1 MTLLSSIYST
11 KQTLALYL
19 LTFGVAIY
27 LFVFGQIIAGIAVLV
42 LALVTLL
49 FALGEGD
56 SGCEKIFNDE
66 LIRQIRDV
74 LIKAGSGELSYRITN
89 IPQTHVMQGVA
100 WGVNDLLDQTEQ
112 LMRDIN
118 ASIKTAN
125 EGKSNRIVF
134 EEGYHGDFRSSLP
147 ELNKAISSISI
158 AYKSGQKAEMGTL
171 FEKNSQGGVT
181 RGLAIL
187 QEDLS
192 INVEAVKKIANTTAE
207 TAREADSAQEVVN
220 KITASLEELIQLITN
235 SNEAIISLNERTVE
249 ISDVVN
255 LIKDIAEQTNLL
267 ALNAAI
273 EAARA
278 GEHGR
283 GFAVVA
289 DEVRK
294 LAERTQK
301 ATQEIAITTQTLQ
314 QEATE
319 IQANSEQVTQIAV
332 ASQDDVSDF
341 HGTLSHF
348 TTTADAAAKEGKYV
362 QESLFTTLVKVDHI
376 IFKHKA
382 YQAVLNEDEK
392 LAAEFGD
399 QHSCRMGHWYDGE
412 GEEMFGKTPAFKAMN
427 APHSRV
433 HGSVLEVIRCARM
446 QNCIAK
452 DNRDFVVSKM
462 KEMEDASFELFDLF
476 RNMVREANPDVDA
489 A

>member
-1 MTLLSSIYST
+1 MTLLSSIYNT

-27 LFVFGQIIAGIAVLV
+27 LFVFGQTIAGAIVLV
-42 LALVTLL
+42 LALATLL
-49 FALGEGD
+49 FALGE
-56 SGCEKIFNDE
+56 SEAGCEKIFNDD

-74 LIKAGSGELSYRITN
+74 LIKAGAGELSHRITN
-89 IPQTHVMQGVA
+89 IPQTHTMQGVA
-100 WGVNDLLDQTEQ
+100 WGINDLLDQTEQ

-118 ASIKTAN
+118 ASIKSAN

-147 ELNKAISSISI
+147 ELNKAVSAISI
-158 AYKSGQKAEMGTL
+158 AYKAAQKGEMGKL
-171 FEKNSQGGVT
+171 FEVNSQGGVKK
-181 RGLAIL
+181 GLTII
-187 QEDLS
+187 QEDLLS
-192 INVEAVKKIANTTAE
+192 NLDAVKQIATSTAE
-207 TAREADSAQEVVN
+207 TAKDADSAQEVVN
-220 KITASLEELIQLITN
+220 KITNSLEELIQLITN

-332 ASQDDVSDF
+332 ASQDDVSNF
-341 HGTLSHF
+341 HDTLSRF
-348 TTTADAAAKEGKYV
+348 TVTADNAAKEGKYIHD
-362 QESLFTTLVKVDHI
+362 SLYTSLVKVDHI

-382 YQAVLNEDEK
+382 YQAILDENER

-399 QHSCRMGHWYDGE
+399 HHSCRMGHWYDGE
-412 GEEMFGKTPAFKAMN
+412 GQEIFGKTPAFKAMDV
-427 APHSRV
+427 PHSKV
-433 HGSVLEVIRCARM
+433 HGKILDAVKCTRTK
-446 QNCIAK
+446 NCIAK
-452 DNRDFVVSKM
+452 ENRDVVVNNM
-462 KEMEDASFELFDLF
+462 KEAEDASFELFDLF
-476 RNMVREANPDVDA
+476 RDMVREANPDADVA
-489 A
+489 